1 MWRAIIFIII
11 TGLVIPSGGHASD
24 HDVFPRTVE
33 GPIPVISESHGE
45 GSGKYWIFRPA
56 AQGRYPVVVLIHGWA
71 ATEPILYMAWI
82 RHLVGEGNIVVYP
95 RYQDLHDTSSEK
107 FTENAAAAVRE
118 SLRRVDGE
126 WNQELYLAGHSAG
139 GLIAVN
145 LAARDDIPDPDAV
158 LAVQPGVSG
167 NGSKLEN
174 LSGISQDV
182 LLVVMAGDSDT
193 ITGTADSHLIMRMTP
208 QIPPERKM
216 FLLVQTDRD
225 LRADHLSPLA
235 VSDEFG
241 ILVNNLDYS
250 GYWKTLD
257 ILIDLGGENRT
268 LEDVPR
274 DELLGMGVWS
284 DGTPFKRMKVVDVS
298 SP

>member
-1 MWRAIIFIII
+1 MKKVLMFII
-11 TGLVIPSGGHASD
+11 LVLVLPSGSHASD

-33 GPIPVISESHGE
+33 GPAPVISESHGE

-71 ATEPILYMAWI
+71 ATEPIFYMAWI
-82 RHLVGEGNIVVYP
+82 GHLVGEGNIVVYP
-95 RYQDLHDTSSEK
+95 RYQNLHDTSSEN
-107 FTENAAAAVRE
+107 FTGNAAAAVRE
-118 SLRRVDGE
+118 ALQRVDGE
-126 WNQELYLAGHSAG
+126 WNGELYLAGHSAG

-145 LAARDDIPDPDAV
+145 LAAREDIPDPEAV

-174 LSGISQDV
+174 LSGIPQDV

-193 ITGTADSHLIMRMTP
+193 ITGTADSYLIMRRTP

-216 FLLVQTDRD
+216 FLLVQSDRT

-235 VSDEFG
+235 ISEEFG
-241 ILVNNLDYS
+241 VLVDNLDYS

-257 ILIDLGGENRT
+257 ILMKLAEENRT
-268 LEDVPR
+268 LTDVPW
-274 DELLGMGVWS
+274 DELLDMGVWG
-284 DGTPFKRMKVVDVS
+284 DGTPFKRMKVIDVS
-298 SP
+298 

>member
-1 MWRAIIFIII
+1 MKRVIMIMIILVLPA
-11 TGLVIPSGGHASD
+11 GSHAQDVIPQLTS
-24 HDVFPRTVE
+24 E
-33 GPIPVISESHGE
+33 GSIPVISESHGE

-56 AQGRYPVVVLIHGWA
+56 APGRYPVVVFIHGWA
-71 ATEPILYMAWI
+71 ATEPIFYMAWI
-82 RHLVGEGNIVVYP
+82 RHIVGEGNIVVYP
-95 RYQDLHDTSSEK
+95 RYQNLHDTSSEN

-126 WNQELYLAGHSAG
+126 WNRELYLAGHSAG

-145 LAARDDIPDPDAV
+145 LAARDDIPDPEAV

-174 LSGISQDV
+174 LSGISPDV

-193 ITGTADSHLIMRMTP
+193 ITATADSYLIMRMTP
-208 QIPPERKM
+208 QIPPKRKM
-216 FLLVQTDRD
+216 FLLVQSDRD

-241 ILVNNLDYS
+241 VLVDNLDYS

-257 ILIDLGGENRT
+257 ILIELGGENRT
-268 LEDVPR
+268 LADVPR
-274 DELLGMGVWS
+274 DDLLGMGVWS
-284 DGTPFKRMKVVDVS
+284 DGTAFKRMKVVDVS
-298 SP
+298 